1 MSLND
6 KLKNLLDEAKEQYF
20 IDDYKNEAS
29 YEETLGL
36 LISKFCK
43 WHGEKIFKV
52 STSAFEDS
60 NFHSFNEK
68 FEELWKET
76 MDKETK
82 EWEQVQ
88 V

>member
-1 MSLND
+1 MSIND

-20 IDDYKNEAS
+20 IDDYVSKAS

-43 WHGEKIFKV
+43 WDGNKIFKV

-60 NFHSFNEK
+60 NFHTFNEK
-68 FEELWKET
+68 FEELW
-76 MDKETK
+76 
-82 EWEQVQ
+82 EQE
-88 V
+88 